1 MVASEGL
8 EAIPIRT
15 SRSPARCGRHMDKKT
30 LFAAWLKL
38 VTASSLSVFTRTGKK
53 GPS

>member
-15 SRSPARCGRHMDKKT
+15 SRSPARCGRHMDKDT
-30 LFAAWLKL
+30 LFAAWFKL
-38 VTASSLSVFTRTGKK
+38 VTAASMFVFTGTGKK
-53 GPS
+53 GGR